1 MFLCMNSKYYII
13 HSVILL
19 QRSVCQSRS
28 FSNMSSLRPHETTAP
43 SDPATKQTG
52 VNNLSLPTTLNQ
64 QISFFP
70 SNNNNNNNNKE
81 HKFNRLPNFRASFHG
96 FSNIPPH
103 QPPPPR
109 LTKIKAQNL
118 PPIALDDENEKVE
131 NDGDGETDSSRKPHY
146 SPERSDSFER
156 FTQTILSDQNNTK
169 PENNNF
175 NNLNAYSRPRP
186 RLRQIDDDYTP
197 GIDRGT
203 RQYKSKSLYLEV
215 LNRRSFA
222 CPVTIDEPVNHL
234 NEEPMINNSRLNM
247 QQLPVDAAAVLK
259 SQQILRNVSGYAT
272 LPRRYKPTPNK
283 K

>member
-1 MFLCMNSKYYII
+1 MYSII
-13 HSVILL
+13 CSLSFFL

-28 FSNMSSLRPHETTAP
+28 FSNMSSFRPHDTPTPPEPT
-43 SDPATKQTG
+43 SSTKQTG
-52 VNNLSLPTTLNQ
+52 INNLSLPTTFNQ
-64 QISFFP
+64 QINFLHS
-70 SNNNNNNNNKE
+70 NNNNNNNKE

-109 LTKIKAQNL
+109 LTKIKAPSL
-118 PPIALDDENEKVE
+118 PPIALDNENDERTE
-131 NDGDGETDSSRKPHY
+131 NDGGDDTDSSRKPHY
-146 SPERSDSFER
+146 SPERSNSFER
-156 FTQTILSDQNNTK
+156 FTQTILSDQTNVK
-169 PENNNF
+169 LPNNNF

-222 CPVTIDEPVNHL
+222 CPVTIDEPVSHL
-234 NEEPMINNSRLNM
+234 DEEPVITNM
-247 QQLPVDAAAVLK
+247 QHTQADAAAVLK

-272 LPRRYKPTPNK
+272 LPRRYKPKPNK